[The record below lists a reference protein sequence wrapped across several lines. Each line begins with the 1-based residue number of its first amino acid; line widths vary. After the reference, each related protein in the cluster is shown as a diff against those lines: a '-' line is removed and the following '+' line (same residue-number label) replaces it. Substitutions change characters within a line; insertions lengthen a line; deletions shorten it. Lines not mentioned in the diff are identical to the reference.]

1 MFGCSSVSFRTIK
14 ERKNTFVSY
23 HLFTMCKFQLITTN
37 KNMKND
43 KLPRM
48 FTTKTQ
54 IRLYRR
60 TIGCLSLSSQQTVSG
75 HYRPASE
82 TALKCCFAGWPI
94 VARLKK
100 PLFTKTLTRLH
111 NLMPVFFQPAHGVGP
126 LSACQRN
133 AIQMSFRWRAD
144 SGLCSKKDSD
154 QTAKLN
160 RLI

>member
-1 MFGCSSVSFRTIK
+1 MFGCLSVSFRTIK

-23 HLFTMCKFQLITTN
+23 HLFTMCKFQFITTN

-48 FTTKTQ
+48 ITTKTR

-82 TALKCCFAGWPI
+82 TALKCCFAGGPI

-100 PLFTKTLTRLH
+100 TF
-111 NLMPVFFQPAHGVGP
+111 AY
-126 LSACQRN
+126 
-133 AIQMSFRWRAD
+133 
-144 SGLCSKKDSD
+144 KDSD
-154 QTAKLN
+154 QTAQSDARFYPASTWCRTTIGLPAKRHSNVVSLAGQ
-160 RLI
+160 